1 MPARSCHRAVCLAA
15 FLLGGAAAPRP
26 VWAQRP
32 AAPADAVSAD
42 AALAA
47 AEGRF
52 VRALTDHFL
61 GNDSAA
67 VRQFERLLAT
77 RPGDGA
83 VLDALAE
90 SYAAL
95 GRPTEALYHAGLAA
109 DAAPDEASVYV
120 RLGVLQA
127 RAGQRDAARASV
139 ETAVRLRPTDAGSL
153 AALADLHAAAGRTD
167 AEREALEAL
176 VAVGETPAAWRRLS
190 ALYSATGDRERAERA
205 LRQALRLAP
214 GDAALRERVAAL
226 NGPSASPAASSP
238 DAAVSSAAVSGAD
251 EALAVVAD
259 DPRRLDAWAIALT
272 ALARTADP
280 RAGETA
286 DEATLLFPTVP
297 SILAPAAEAYL
308 AAARPADA
316 ARAARAGLAALDA
329 ARDTAPD
336 ALSLRSRL
344 DRALAAASP

>member
-1 MPARSCHRAVCLAA
+1 M
-15 FLLGGAAAPRP
+15 
-26 VWAQRP
+26 
-32 AAPADAVSAD
+32 SAE

-61 GNDSAA
+61 ENDSAA
-67 VRQFERLLAT
+67 VRHLDRLLAT

-90 SYAAL
+90 TYAAL
-95 GRPTEALYHAGLAA
+95 DQPTDALYHAGLAA
-109 DAAPDEASVYV
+109 AALPGEASVHA
-120 RLGVLQA
+120 RLGALQA
-127 RAGQRDAARASV
+127 GSGQRDAARASI
-139 ETAVRLRPTDAGSL
+139 ETAVRLRPTDALAL

-176 VAVGETPAAWRRLS
+176 VAVGETPAA
-190 ALYSATGDRERAERA
+190 Y
-205 LRQALRLAP
+205 LRLAALYHAAREP
-214 GDAALRERVAAL
+214 GLEHAALRAADRLAPNTPAIRTRLAERTSGGTGTPVAAP
-226 NGPSASPAASSP
+226 PSPPTA
-238 DAAVSSAAVSGAD
+238 GAD
-251 EALAVVAD
+251 ALASADDALAVVAG
-259 DPRRLDAWAIALT
+259 DPRRLDAWAAALA
-272 ALARTADP
+272 ALARAADP

-297 SILAPAAEAYL
+297 SVLAPAAEAYL

-329 ARDTAPD
+329 TRDTATD
-336 ALSLRSRL
+336 AATQSLRSRL
-344 DRALAAASP
+344 DRALAAASL